1 MMSKRSFLLF
11 TLCLGLPA
19 SAALAQG
26 PAPAPH
32 PCAKLKAAC
41 EAAGFVRG
49 GAKDGKGLLKD
60 CMMPIM
66 SGHPVSGVSVDPAD
80 AAACKAAHPRERPPQ

>member
-1 MMSKRSFLLF
+1 MMSKRPFLLLTF
-11 TLCLGLPA
+11 MLGLPA
-19 SAALAQG
+19 ATAFAQD

-41 EAAGFVRG
+41 EAGGFVKG

-60 CMMPIM
+60 CMMPVM
-66 SGHPVSGVSVDPAD
+66 AGHPVTGVSVDPAD
-80 AAACKAAHPRERPPQ
+80 VASCRAAHPRERPPQ